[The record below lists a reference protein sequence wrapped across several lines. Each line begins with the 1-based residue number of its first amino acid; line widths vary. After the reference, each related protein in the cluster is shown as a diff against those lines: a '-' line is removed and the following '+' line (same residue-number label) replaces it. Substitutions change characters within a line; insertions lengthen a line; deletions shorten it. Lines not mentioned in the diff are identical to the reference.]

1 MVLAID
7 MGNTNIVV
15 GCIEKGKILFVERL
29 CTDLSKTE
37 LEYAIGIK
45 TVLELYDIKD
55 NEIDGAIISSVVPP
69 LTTILQTAVNKII
82 GKVPMVVGPGIK
94 TGLNILMDNPK
105 AMGADLIVDSV
116 AGINEYGAPLIIIDM
131 GTATTVSVIDKDKN
145 YIGGMII
152 PGLRVSLES
161 LVSRTSQLPRIGLEA
176 PAKTIGKNTVDCMK
190 SGILFGNASMIDGL
204 IDRIREEIGCE
215 AKAVAT
221 GGLAKT
227 VIPLC
232 KHDIIADDELLLKGL
247 YLIYRKHGK
256 IKENRLFF
264 LTKEEKTIINIIVGR
279 GVQNRRSI

>member
-145 YIGGMII
+145 YIGGMIY
-152 PGLRVSLES
+152 PGVNISLNALTENA
-161 LVSRTSQLPRIGLEA
+161 SQLQGIGLEA
-176 PAKTIGKNTVDCMK
+176 PKRIVGKNTIECMK
-190 SGILFGNASMIDGL
+190 SGVLYSSAAAIDGI
-204 IDRIREEIGCE
+204 IDRIEEAIGQPMT
-215 AKAVAT
+215 AIAT
-221 GGLAKT
+221 GGLSKKIVPYCKRE
-227 VIPLC
+227 VIL
-232 KHDIIADDELLLKGL
+232 DDDLLLKGL
-247 YLIYRKHGK
+247 LIIYRK
-256 IKENRLFF
+256 NR
-264 LTKEEKTIINIIVGR
+264 
-279 GVQNRRSI
+279 

>member
-1 MVLAID
+1 M
-7 MGNTNIVV
+7 
-15 GCIEKGKILFVERL
+15 
-29 CTDLSKTE
+29 
-37 LEYAIGIK
+37 
-45 TVLELYDIKD
+45 LELFYIIDT
-55 NEIDGAIISSVVPP
+55 EIDGAIISSVVPP

-247 YLIYRKHGK
+247 YLIYRK
-256 IKENRLFF
+256 N
-264 LTKEEKTIINIIVGR
+264 TEK
-279 GVQNRRSI
+279 

>member
-190 SGILFGNASMIDGL
+190 SGLIYGHAGSIDGI
-204 IDRIREEIGCE
+204 IDRIIDCCGFGKNGKPA
-215 AKAVAT
+215 AKLVAT
-221 GGLAKT
+221 GGLSK
-227 VIPLC
+227 VIIPFC
-232 KHDIIADDELLLKGL
+232 RNRIETDPALLIRGLK
-247 YLIYRKHGK
+247 YIYDK
-256 IKENRLFF
+256 N
-264 LTKEEKTIINIIVGR
+264 V
-279 GVQNRRSI
+279 

>member
-94 TGLNILMDNPK
+94 TIYLW
-105 AMGADLIVDSV
+105 
-116 AGINEYGAPLIIIDM
+116 IIQ
-131 GTATTVSVIDKDKN
+131 
-145 YIGGMII
+145 
-152 PGLRVSLES
+152 R
-161 LVSRTSQLPRIGLEA
+161 QW
-176 PAKTIGKNTVDCMK
+176 
-190 SGILFGNASMIDGL
+190 
-204 IDRIREEIGCE
+204 
-215 AKAVAT
+215 
-221 GGLAKT
+221 
-227 VIPLC
+227 
-232 KHDIIADDELLLKGL
+232 ELTL
-247 YLIYRKHGK
+247 
-256 IKENRLFF
+256 
-264 LTKEEKTIINIIVGR
+264 
-279 GVQNRRSI
+279 